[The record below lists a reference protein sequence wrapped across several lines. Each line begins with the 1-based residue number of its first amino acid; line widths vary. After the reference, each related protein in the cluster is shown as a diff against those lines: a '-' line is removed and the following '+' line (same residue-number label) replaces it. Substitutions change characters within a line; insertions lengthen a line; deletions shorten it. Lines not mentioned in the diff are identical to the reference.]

1 MRKSILLC
9 WGSVG
14 LFKWIKIIMCAL
26 LIFALAGCQRTQTD
40 EVVTKKNQALQGPSA
55 ITTKSDTLRLS
66 MGKPETLNPLE
77 NTDVSV
83 DKVLR
88 LLFEPLFVQNQ
99 NNEIQPN
106 LAESYSV
113 ENNGNTVNIKLRS
126 GLKWDDGNPI
136 TASDIV
142 YSVKFLQKAGDN
154 VIYKSNVK
162 NVKSCYAK
170 DNLTATITY
179 SQPVGAVVYS
189 LCFPIVSKHYYGSG
203 TGSSMKPVGNGLYKF
218 SDYTLVKEMN
228 LVASKNFNT
237 SPLIPKVNVIISDDE
252 ETSLN
257 ALEHN
262 VIDALTVDT
271 SKLGKLSS
279 DMASNAAV
287 YSTNKFEFLGLNLKK
302 NIFADINARQA
313 LAHLMPTNEIVNNVY
328 INRAVK
334 SITPINPSNSC
345 VSGIGVDSYD
355 YNETTANT
363 LILACG
369 LTKSDFAFTILVND
383 DNAERKK
390 TANIISKKF
399 NANGL
404 NTRVEAV
411 PFETYAQRIADG
423 EYDTFIGGVEL
434 SGNMDLTS
442 LLMSSSTPENNGSN
456 YFGYA
461 DANMDRLIGIAS
473 SSADID
479 SYKTAINELNKYC
492 SSQLPLLGICFRS
505 EALVTN
511 NVTGLKTPSDGNVY
525 GNMYQWTMK

>member
-1 MRKSILLC
+1 M
-9 WGSVG
+9 
-14 LFKWIKIIMCAL
+14 
-26 LIFALAGCQRTQTD
+26 
-40 EVVTKKNQALQGPSA
+40 
-55 ITTKSDTLRLS
+55 
-66 MGKPETLNPLE
+66 
-77 NTDVSV
+77 
-83 DKVLR
+83 
-88 LLFEPLFVQNQ
+88 
-99 NNEIQPN
+99 
-106 LAESYSV
+106 
-113 ENNGNTVNIKLRS
+113 
-126 GLKWDDGNPI
+126 
-136 TASDIV
+136 
-142 YSVKFLQKAGDN
+142 
-154 VIYKSNVK
+154 
-162 NVKSCYAK
+162 
-170 DNLTATITY
+170 
-179 SQPVGAVVYS
+179 YS
-189 LCFPIVSKHYYGSG
+189 LCFPIVSEHYYGSG
-203 TGSSMKPVGNGLYKF
+203 TGSSMKPVGSGLYKF
-218 SDYTLVKEMN
+218 SNYTLVKEMN

-252 ETSLN
+252 ETSLK

-271 SKLGKLSS
+271 SSLGKLSS
-279 DMASNAAV
+279 DMAANAAV

-313 LAHLMPTNEIVNNVY
+313 LAHLLPTSEIVNNVY

-383 DNAERKK
+383 DNVERKK
-390 TANIISKKF
+390 TADIISKKL

-404 NTRVEAV
+404 NTKVEVV

-423 EYDTFIGGVEL
+423 EYDAFIGGVEL

-442 LLMSSSTPENNGSN
+442 LLMSSSTPENNGAN